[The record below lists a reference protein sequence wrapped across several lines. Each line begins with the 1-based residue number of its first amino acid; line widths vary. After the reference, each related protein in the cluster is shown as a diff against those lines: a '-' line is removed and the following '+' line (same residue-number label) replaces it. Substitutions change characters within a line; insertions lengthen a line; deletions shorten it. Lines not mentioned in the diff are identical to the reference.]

1 MTPHAE
7 ASVVSMTPLNTVR
20 ERRPSP
26 LNESARAAELLQ
38 LAHFIEAKVA
48 SHRDIVAQSKH
59 VATSA
64 KEDLERH
71 QQWLERHRMLA
82 LQSLK
87 QHQRRRRRRRAIWV
101 CRQTATV
108 LILLLPLVGAAW
120 FQGMIGSDIY
130 PRDLLAALGHWF

>member
-26 LNESARAAELLQ
+26 LNESPRPAELLQ
-38 LAHFIEAKVA
+38 LAHFIKAKVA
-48 SHRDIVAQSKH
+48 SHRDIGAQSKH

-71 QQWLERHRMLA
+71 QQWLEPADAAAPFGCAGKR
-82 LQSLK
+82 QWSLFCFCPWSA
-87 QHQRRRRRRRAIWV
+87 QR
-101 CRQTATV
+101 
-108 LILLLPLVGAAW
+108 G
-120 FQGMIGSDIY
+120 FKE
-130 PRDLLAALGHWF
+130 